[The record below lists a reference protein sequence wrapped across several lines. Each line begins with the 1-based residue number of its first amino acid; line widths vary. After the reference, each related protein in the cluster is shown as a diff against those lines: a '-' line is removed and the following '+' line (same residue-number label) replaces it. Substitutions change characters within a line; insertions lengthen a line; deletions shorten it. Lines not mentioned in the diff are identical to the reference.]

1 MARKNKKQRKHPKF
15 WLGFKLVLLLFLL
28 TILVGGIIF
37 YFKYG
42 KDIFAMQ
49 DDAVALVKESSIDTF
64 RSSETSIVYNNKGK
78 EIAKLK
84 GEKDSYYLTLDK
96 IPKAVKDAAIVTEDK
111 KFYSHNGIDAKG
123 IMRAVLALIKNNGEK
138 TQGAST
144 ITQQLARGVFLSTE
158 KTYERKIKEIFIAL
172 ELEKKYT
179 KSQILEFYLNTI
191 YYANGYYGIEAA
203 ARGYFGKSCQELSL
217 GQLCFLCS
225 IPNNPTLYNPLKN
238 FDNTVKRKNRILDQM
253 LDDGVITKVDYDE
266 AYQEEIKLNIQ
277 EVQKRDYIQTFV
289 SYCAI
294 RELMKKNGF
303 EFKNSFA
310 DKEERE
316 TYETEYD
323 DAYSTAQQMLL
334 NKGYKI
340 YTSFDLK
347 KQKKLQK
354 AVNHNLSGFK
364 DKETNGTYKMQGSAV
379 CIDNKTGRV
388 VALVGG
394 RSQETEGLSLNR
406 AYQSYRQP
414 GSSIKPLI
422 VYTPTLERG
431 STASTTVHDYKFKGG
446 PSNSSGRYYGYV
458 SLRFAVEQSLNTV
471 AMLGLVIANQLKK
484 KSENGNSEEIK
495 RLEQSLHTEQSTLRQ
510 ELTSATQISV
520 KNLGDMIYANQ
531 YAYAINQSKSLNQLE
546 ERLKTFS
553 LENEQKLENIRRSVE
568 SRLNYIQEDNNRK
581 LEEMRKTVDERLQQ
595 SIEEKMNRSFSLVS
609 ERLEQVYKGLGEMQ
623 NLANGVGDLKKV
635 LTNVKTRGTLGEY
648 QLSAILSEIL
658 SPEQYEENVATK
670 KGSRNVVEFAVKL
683 PSDDDKFIYL
693 PIDSKFPGD
702 TYSALRDAIDEGD
715 KVKIDLAAKA
725 LIATIKSEAK
735 DIHDKYI
742 DPPYTTEFAIMF
754 LPFEGLYSEV
764 VNRGLV
770 EILQRDYK
778 VNIAGPSTMAALL
791 NSLQMGFKTLAVQK
805 RSAEVWEI
813 LGAVKQEFDKFG
825 DVLAATQQ
833 RLDQANKELDKL
845 VGVRTRQIQR
855 KLKDVQTPTRELSDK
870 IFSD

>member
-15 WLGFKLVLLLFLL
+15 WLGFKMVLLLFLL

-340 YTSFDLK
+340 YATAGTAAFLNAHGVGTEAVYWPDERPDAENNVMKMIAEHKFDLI
-347 KQKKLQK
+347 
-354 AVNHNLSGFK
+354 VNIPKNHTKREL
-364 DKETNGTYKMQGSAV
+364 TNGYRIRRGA
-379 CIDNKTGRV
+379 IDHN
-388 VALVGG
+388 
-394 RSQETEGLSLNR
+394 
-406 AYQSYRQP
+406 
-414 GSSIKPLI
+414 IPLI
-422 VYTPTLERG
+422 TNARL
-431 STASTTVHDYKFKGG
+431 ASAFIEA
-446 PSNSSGRYYGYV
+446 
-458 SLRFAVEQSLNTV
+458 FC
-471 AMLGLVIANQLKK
+471 
-484 KSENGNSEEIK
+484 
-495 RLEQSLHTEQSTLRQ
+495 
-510 ELTSATQISV
+510 EL
-520 KNLGDMIYANQ
+520 
-531 YAYAINQSKSLNQLE
+531 
-546 ERLKTFS
+546 
-553 LENEQKLENIRRSVE
+553 KLEDIAIKNW
-568 SRLNYIQEDNNRK
+568 QE
-581 LEEMRKTVDERLQQ
+581 
-595 SIEEKMNRSFSLVS
+595 
-609 ERLEQVYKGLGEMQ
+609 YK
-623 NLANGVGDLKKV
+623 
-635 LTNVKTRGTLGEY
+635 
-648 QLSAILSEIL
+648 
-658 SPEQYEENVATK
+658 
-670 KGSRNVVEFAVKL
+670 
-683 PSDDDKFIYL
+683 
-693 PIDSKFPGD
+693 
-702 TYSALRDAIDEGD
+702 
-715 KVKIDLAAKA
+715 
-725 LIATIKSEAK
+725 
-735 DIHDKYI
+735 
-742 DPPYTTEFAIMF
+742 
-754 LPFEGLYSEV
+754 
-764 VNRGLV
+764 
-770 EILQRDYK
+770 
-778 VNIAGPSTMAALL
+778 
-791 NSLQMGFKTLAVQK
+791 
-805 RSAEVWEI
+805 
-813 LGAVKQEFDKFG
+813 
-825 DVLAATQQ
+825 
-833 RLDQANKELDKL
+833 
-845 VGVRTRQIQR
+845 
-855 KLKDVQTPTRELSDK
+855 
-870 IFSD
+870 